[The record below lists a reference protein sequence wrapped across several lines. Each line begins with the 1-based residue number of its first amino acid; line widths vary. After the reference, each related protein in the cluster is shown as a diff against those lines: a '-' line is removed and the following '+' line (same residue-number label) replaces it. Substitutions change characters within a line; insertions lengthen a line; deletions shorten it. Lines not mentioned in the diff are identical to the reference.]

1 MNDRFRSGS
10 LSYLLPVIL
19 YCAFIFFISS
29 LPSPPAPSYGW
40 KFSDK
45 INHTGA
51 YGILMLLSFR
61 ASRWLFRDRSLMQQL
76 LIALV
81 FTMLY
86 GVSDEIHQS
95 FVPNRE
101 CELYDWLADT
111 LGRQTELDEYRPHI
125 GSCRYNRRQLLIAV
139 PTSSWHHSEPRQ
151 AS

>member
-1 MNDRFRSGS
+1 MNERSRGGFAR
-10 LSYLLPVIL
+10 YVLPVIL
-19 YCAFIFFISS
+19 FCAFIFFISS

-51 YGILMLLSFR
+51 YGIVMLLAFR
-61 ASRWLFRDRSLMQQL
+61 ASRWLFRDRSLAQQIL
-76 LIALV
+76 LALI

-86 GVSDEIHQS
+86 GVSDEIHQA

-111 LGRQTELDEYRPHI
+111 LGGVLGALFI
-125 GSCRYNRRQLLIAV
+125 I
-139 PTSSWHHSEPRQ
+139 PTHR
-151 AS
+151 ASFLRFLYGNPVAEGGDITT

>member
-1 MNDRFRSGS
+1 MNERFRGGFAG
-10 LSYLLPVIL
+10 YVVPVIL
-19 YCAFIFFISS
+19 FCAFIFYISS

-51 YGILMLLSFR
+51 YGIVMLLAFR
-61 ASRWLFRDRSLMQQL
+61 ASRWLFRDRSLGQQIML
-76 LIALV
+76 SLI

-86 GVSDEIHQS
+86 GVSDEIHQA

-101 CELYDWLADT
+101 CELYDWLADS
-111 LGRQTELDEYRPHI
+111 LGGLLAAIFILLTHRASFMHFLYGRP
-125 GSCRYNRRQLLIAV
+125 IA
-139 PTSSWHHSEPRQ
+139 EGGDI